1 MSHPDQGNLIVISVQ
16 KSVKLG
22 LWVRNFLNQL
32 N

>member
-1 MSHPDQGNLIVISVQ
+1 MNHPDQGNPIVISVQ

-22 LWVRNFLNQL
+22 LSVRNFLNQL